1 MSRRGPACA
10 SNHPKSTDPVLEGR
24 SGDAKSRPR
33 MTDPEPLPQRSPE
46 AGRGPEPTP
55 EAVATPDAVA
65 TRTSEATPHAV
76 ATPGPAPQPA
86 RQLRLEYPPELP
98 ISARREDIAAAL
110 RDHPVVIVAGA
121 TGSGKTTQLP
131 KIALELGRGREAL
144 IGVTQPRRIAATS
157 VASRVASELD
167 CPLGAEVGY
176 QIRFDDRT
184 SAATRLKFM
193 TDGIL
198 LAEIQAD
205 RLLRRYDTLIIDE
218 AHERSLTIDFLLGWL
233 QRILPQRPDLKV
245 VVSSAT
251 IETERFAAFF
261 GNAPVI
267 QVEGRTYPVDVLY
280 EPYDPELDL
289 HDAVASAVQSI
300 SSLDPRGDILVFLP
314 GEREIREAEQE
325 LSRRDLRNTTV
336 QPLYSR
342 LSGAEQSRVFAAVP
356 GRRIIL
362 ATNVAETSLTL
373 PGIVYV
379 VDTGIARLSR
389 YDPRTGTTRLQIE
402 AISQASAD
410 QRKGRCGR
418 VREGI
423 CVRLYDEA
431 SYQGRAAFTDPEIK
445 RTGLAGV
452 ILRMKSLGLGDVE
465 SFPFLDAPNP
475 RSISEGYRVLEEL
488 GALDDERE
496 LTPLGQ
502 RLARLPVDPRIGR
515 MILAGAERRCLAEV
529 LVVAAALE
537 LQDPRER
544 PRGQEQKADQLHQRF
559 RDERSDFVGLLRLWA
574 FVREARSKG
583 TSQLKRVCK
592 ESFLS
597 FVRVR
602 EWFEIHRQLGEVARE
617 LGIDAGA
624 GGRELPP
631 HGRRRERGQPP
642 RSDAPSQRRAPER
655 AQAPSPA
662 RAGSASGDAGA
673 EPADSDA
680 LHQALLSGLL
690 SRIGMYNPEQRVYV
704 GARQTRFVIHPSS
717 ALAKKPP
724 AWLMAHELVQTT
736 QLFARNV
743 ARFDPSWLDRVGSH
757 LLKRSYSDPHWS
769 EKAARAKI
777 REHATLYGLPVLK
790 DRSVDYASV
799 APVRARLMFLEHA
812 LVRGEYDSPGEFQK
826 RNAELLAEV
835 SRLRDKA
842 RKSEM
847 LADEDAR
854 LAFFDQRV
862 PASVTSG
869 KGFEVWREQAEKKA
883 PKLLHLTLA
892 DVLGSDERLAPEDYP
907 DELTLHG
914 VKLPLSYKFD
924 PAADDDGVTVSVPL
938 ALLPQLDPG
947 ELDWTIPAWHREKL
961 AALLEGLSRAQRR
974 ELGAIPE
981 LSERLARELTPFAGP
996 LVPALV
1002 RAVEAA
1008 TGVAV
1013 PHEAFRLDTLPGYL
1027 RLTCRVV
1034 GERGKPI
1041 AQSREVAALLR
1052 EHAPQA
1058 RDAIARTSSPP
1069 KWERSGITR
1078 WDFGDMPPFVTRSVL
1093 GSVVRAYPAII
1104 DRKTSVDLALLESRE
1119 AADAATRSGLRRL
1132 LSLASQRALVVFGKR
1147 VPAPLPRPNRL
1158 PPSRAES
1165 DAWREQ
1171 VLSRVVDEAF
1181 GLSSEEAWPR
1191 NQAAFEALLGAGM
1204 RRIDAAFD
1212 RVSRALA
1219 ALSAELD
1226 KTERALATA
1235 AKQPS
1240 GTHAARDIRAQ
1251 LDRLIVPDL
1260 ALGVE
1265 LDKLE
1270 QYPRYLRAAQTR
1282 LARAISDPRKD
1293 ADKLAPFAP
1302 LWAAF
1307 LDKQAKVRDQQAARA
1322 LYWELE
1328 ELRVAIFAPELKP
1341 AFPVSVAAV
1350 ARRIEQLR

>member
-1 MSRRGPACA
+1 
-10 SNHPKSTDPVLEGR
+10 
-24 SGDAKSRPR
+24 
-33 MTDPEPLPQRSPE
+33 MTNPEP
-46 AGRGPEPTP
+46 A
-55 EAVATPDAVA
+55 
-65 TRTSEATPHAV
+65 
-76 ATPGPAPQPA
+76 PAPSG
-86 RQLRLEYPPELP
+86 RLRLEFPPHLP
-98 ISARREDIAAAL
+98 ISARAADIASSL

-131 KIALELGRGREAL
+131 KVALELGRGSAGL

-184 SAATRLKFM
+184 GPSTRLKFM

-198 LAEIQAD
+198 LAEIQGD

-233 QRILPQRPDLKV
+233 KRILPERPDLKI

-251 IETERFAAFF
+251 IETERFSAFF
-261 GNAPVI
+261 DGAPII

-280 EPYDPELDL
+280 EPFDPDLDL
-289 HDAVASAVQSI
+289 SDAVAGAVVNI
-300 SSLDPRGDILVFLP
+300 TDLDPQGDILVFLP
-314 GEREIREAEQE
+314 GEREIREVEQE
-325 LSRRDLRNTTV
+325 LARRSLRNTSV

-342 LSGAEQSRVFAAVP
+342 LSGADQNKVFAPVP

-379 VDTGIARLSR
+379 VDTGTARLSR
-389 YDPRTGTTRLQIE
+389 YDPRTGTTRLLIE

-431 SYQGRAAFTDPEIK
+431 SHQARPAFTDPEIK

-465 SFPFLDAPNP
+465 DFPFLDAPNA

-488 GALDDERE
+488 GALTEERE

-515 MILAGAERRCLAEV
+515 MILAGAERRCLAQV

-537 LQDPRER
+537 LSDPRER
-544 PRGQEQKADQLHQRF
+544 PRGLEQKADQAHQRF

-574 FVREARSKG
+574 FVREAQSRG
-583 TSQLKRVCK
+583 TSQLRRVCK
-592 ESFLS
+592 EHYLS
-597 FVRVR
+597 FARVR
-602 EWFEIHRQLGEVARE
+602 EWSEVQRQLAEVARE
-617 LGIDAGA
+617 IGLDPNAREENGSARG
-624 GGRELPP
+624 GGRRGGRGRAAARPPKLP
-631 HGRRRERGQPP
+631 EQDPP
-642 RSDAPSQRRAPER
+642 KGP
-655 AQAPSPA
+655 AQ
-662 RAGSASGDAGA
+662 SA
-673 EPADSDA
+673 PADSSADELDSDG

-724 AWLMAHELVQTT
+724 AWIMAFELVQTT
-736 QLFARNV
+736 QLFARTV
-743 ARFDPSWLDRVGSH
+743 AKIDPAWLDRVGHH
-757 LLKRSYSDPHWS
+757 LLKRSYNDPHWS

-790 DRSVDYASV
+790 DRSVDYATI

-812 LVRGEYDSPGEFQK
+812 LVRGEYESRGEFQAK
-826 RNAELLAEV
+826 NREMIAEA

-847 LADEDAR
+847 LADEDTR

-869 KGFEVWREQAEKKA
+869 QGFEAWREQAEKKH
-883 PKLLHLTLA
+883 PKILELRLA
-892 DVLGSDERLAPEDYP
+892 DVLGSDEALAPEDYP
-907 DELTLHG
+907 DELELHG
-914 VKLPLSYKFD
+914 VTLPLAYRFE
-924 PAADDDGVTVSVPL
+924 PGADDDGVTVSVPL

-961 AALLEGLSRAQRR
+961 AALIETLPKALRR
-974 ELGAIPE
+974 DLGPTAALAERIASELMPFSGALLPA
-981 LSERLARELTPFAGP
+981 LAR
-996 LVPALV
+996 AL
-1002 RAVEAA
+1002 ALH
-1008 TGVAV
+1008 TGVQV
-1013 PHEAFRLDTLPGYL
+1013 PVDAFRLDAVPGYL
-1027 RLTCRVV
+1027 RSSIRVV
-1034 GERGKPI
+1034 GERGKLI
-1041 AQSREVAALLR
+1041 AQSRDVAGMIR
-1052 EHAPQA
+1052 EHGAQA
-1058 RDAIARTSSPP
+1058 RDAIARTSAPP
-1069 KWERSGITR
+1069 EWERTGLTG
-1078 WDFGDMPPFVTRSVL
+1078 WDFGDMPEFVSRTVL
-1093 GSVVRAYPAII
+1093 GHVVRAYPTIL
-1104 DRKTSVDLALLESRE
+1104 DKQRSVDLTLLESRE
-1119 AADAATRSGLRRL
+1119 AAESASRAGVRRL
-1132 LSLASQRALVVFGKR
+1132 FALGSQRALTAFAKR
-1147 VPAPLPRPNRL
+1147 VPPPLPRADRL

-1165 DAWREQ
+1165 DVFRDQ
-1171 VLSRVVDEAF
+1171 VLLRVVEEAF
-1181 GLSSEEAWPR
+1181 ELGTGATLPR
-1191 NQAAFEALLGAGM
+1191 DKAAFEARLAAGT
-1204 RRIDAAFD
+1204 RRVDAAFE
-1212 RVSRALA
+1212 RVTRALAGVAGELDKTQRALA
-1219 ALSAELD
+1219 A
-1226 KTERALATA
+1226 A

-1240 GTHAARDIRAQ
+1240 GTVAARDIRSQ
-1251 LDRLIVPDL
+1251 LDHLIAPDL
-1260 ALGVE
+1260 VLSAE
-1265 LDKLE
+1265 LVQLE

-1282 LARAISDPRKD
+1282 LGRAITDPRKD
-1293 ADKLAPFAP
+1293 ADKFAPFLP
-1302 LWAAF
+1302 LWTAYLEKRRTAR
-1307 LDKQAKVRDQQAARA
+1307 DRVGAQA
-1322 LYWELE
+1322 LFWEFE

-1341 AFPVSVAAV
+1341 AFPVSVTTL
-1350 ARRIEQLR
+1350 ARSLEQLR